1 MDTIQL
7 TIPHYVFLLTV
18 VAIFVSIAFR
28 RGVIIPALV
37 GTFLIGV
44 LSADDSA
51 SPLDQLVF
59 GIQVL
64 FNALLN
70 AGLELFGFIAV
81 IALMVAM
88 LHSLRA
94 QGADRM
100 MVAPMQKLMGSPMS
114 AFFVLAATMYIAAAF
129 FWPTPA
135 VALVGTVLVPV
146 AVRVGLPAIA
156 AAVAIN
162 LAGHGM
168 ALSADPII
176 QGATQLSA
184 GAAGIHPAQLLPY
197 TLLFSLV
204 TGVIAIGI
212 AVLTIRRDMKSGVL
226 KAATEEEI
234 AAMSDIDPH
243 HAEDDADCPAI
254 APGKYARAL
263 AIGVPVVLGCI
274 AGLMIYRGLFNTENA
289 IRGGDATALLGGTA
303 TVMLVLATIA
313 KQGIQALDGIAVYIR
328 NGFYFSIKI
337 FAPIIPIAGFFL
349 LGNPDHA
356 AAVIGEGTPGYL
368 FEVGSY
374 VGTHIEGNHFAIG
387 FGMTLI
393 GMLTGMDGSGFSG
406 LPLTGALAGAVG
418 GGASVNVAVL
428 AALGQVAAVFTCG
441 GTLVAWA
448 FGVCADAGIA
458 GVTPAELVRRNF
470 VPVLTGLTVV
480 TFLAIYLM

>member
-1 MDTIQL
+1 MDTIHL

-18 VAIFVSIAFR
+18 LAIFIAIGFR
-28 RGVIIPALV
+28 RGVIIPALI
-37 GTFLIGV
+37 GTFLIGI
-44 LSADDSA
+44 LSAKPGTS
-51 SPLDQLVF
+51 LVDQIVF

-70 AGLELFGFIAV
+70 AGSELFGIMAV

-94 QGADRM
+94 QGADHI
-100 MVAPMQKLMGSPMS
+100 MVAPMKKLMGGPKA

-146 AVRVGLPAIA
+146 AVRVGLPALA

-176 QGATQLSA
+176 QGATRLTA
-184 GAAGIHPAQLLPY
+184 GAAGIDPAQLLPY

-204 TGVIAIGI
+204 TGFIAISI
-212 AVLTIRRDMKSGVL
+212 ALFTIRRDMKSGVL
-226 KAATEEEI
+226 KVATEEEI
-234 AAMSDIDPH
+234 EAMTDADPH
-243 HAEDDADCPAI
+243 HGDVSSHDQKDH
-254 APGKYARAL
+254 PGKYAKLL
-263 AIGVPVVLGCI
+263 AIGVPITLGCI
-274 AGLMIYRGLFNTENA
+274 AGLMIYRGIFDPARA
-289 IRGGDATALLGGTA
+289 IRGGDATALLGGAA
-303 TVMLVLATIA
+303 TILLILATFA
-313 KQGIQALDGIAVYIR
+313 KHGVNALDGITEYLR
-328 NGFYFSIKI
+328 SGFYFSIKI
-337 FAPIIPIAGFFL
+337 FAPIIPIAGFFF

-356 AAVIGEGTPGYL
+356 AAVIGEGTPGFL
-368 FEVGSY
+368 FDVGN
-374 VGTHIEGNHFAIG
+374 HIGNQLDGNHFAIG
-387 FGMTLI
+387 FGMTTI

-406 LPLTGALAGAVG
+406 LPLAGALAGAIG
-418 GGASVNVAVL
+418 SGTGVNVVVL
-428 AALGQVAAVFTCG
+428 AALGQVAAIFTGG

-448 FGVCADAGIA
+448 FGACADAGVS
-458 GVTPAELVRRNF
+458 GVNPADLVRRNF
-470 VPVLTGLTVV
+470 VPVVTGLISV